1 MDDQKETKEKTVSKT
16 EDSKLSFKFSFTK
29 PTDMDRELNDAI
41 IAFAKEHHLSAS
53 QSTCCG
59 ASKGKNRDRN

>member
-1 MDDQKETKEKTVSKT
+1 MKNQDKKEEKPDVKI
-16 EDSKLSFKFSFTK
+16 EDTKLSFKFSFSK
-29 PTDMDRELNDAI
+29 PNDMDRELNEAI

-59 ASKGKNRDRN
+59 ASKGKNRNGN